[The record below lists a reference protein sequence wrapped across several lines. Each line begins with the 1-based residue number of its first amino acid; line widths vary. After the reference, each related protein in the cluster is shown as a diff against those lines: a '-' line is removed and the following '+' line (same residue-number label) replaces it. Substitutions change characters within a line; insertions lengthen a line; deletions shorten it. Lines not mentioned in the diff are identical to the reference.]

1 MMTIKVCI
9 GSACHLKGSYNVINS
24 FQQLSEEY
32 GVTEEVEID
41 AIFCLG
47 CCTEAVSVKID
58 NGSVQGV
65 SPATVRRF
73 FVTQVLPEVKMYHKV
88 P

>member
-32 GVTEEVEID
+32 GVTEQVEID

-58 NGSVQGV
+58 NGCVQSV
-65 SPATVRRF
+65 SPATVRNF
-73 FVTQVLPEVKMYHKV
+73 FVTKVLPEVKSYQTV